1 MHIATHAASLLLK
14 PVDKP
19 ETFRHPVAAVK
30 NIAVN
35 NQVVIAPGPVATI
48 VDDPAFEE
56 NVKKRLVLAVDVAD
70 GEDARHIV
78 YLTGPLCRWGHGNG
92 INSA

>member
-1 MHIATHAASLLLK
+1 
-14 PVDKP
+14 
-19 ETFRHPVAAVK
+19 
-30 NIAVN
+30 
-35 NQVVIAPGPVATI
+35 VATI